1 MIKDQTLRKRGRG
14 RKGRTSKEK
23 EVRLVWE
30 TEKIGEGEAG
40 EEVGFGTAS
49 LPMSLCRGGM
59 SYRDLD
65 MVLDELRWRAL
76 QHDGSVRSIARA
88 SLPMSYF
95 SLPQPQRLL

>member
-49 LPMSLCRGGM
+49 LPTDVSLQGRN
-59 SYRDLD
+59 
-65 MVLDELRWRAL
+65 V
-76 QHDGSVRSIARA
+76 V
-88 SLPMSYF
+88 P
-95 SLPQPQRLL
+95 